1 MADLE
6 EKGSRKMARRVYEP
20 HNRRGRGRIT
30 ETEVEV
36 AKTEVEEVAAVKVA
50 VKVEPGVAFVP
61 YGSVRADFQRGRER
75 VCSLCAGRR
84 RDAL

>member
-20 HNRRGRGRIT
+20 RNRQGRGQIT

-36 AKTEVEEVAAVKVA
+36 AARTEVEEVVAVKVA
-50 VKVEPGVAFVP
+50 AKVEPGVALRMDP
-61 YGSVRADFQRGRER
+61 LGRISREGGKESA
-75 VCSLCAGRR
+75 VC
-84 RDAL
+84 